1 MDLTID
7 ASAVM
12 AVILNEPSK
21 PNLLEAT
28 RGAELISAP
37 SLPWEIGNAL
47 SALFK
52 RRRID
57 LAQAELA
64 LQSFREI
71 PIRLPSLEI
80 ESSVV
85 LAERHDV
92 YAYDAYVIECARR
105 YKTPLL
111 SLDRRQCEV
120 ARSEGIATLEVDS

>member
-52 RRRID
+52 RRRIN

-71 PIRLPSLEI
+71 PVRLPSLEI

-85 LAERHDV
+85 LAQLHDV

-105 YKTPLL
+105 YQTPLL

>member
-1 MDLTID
+1 MELTVD
-7 ASAVM
+7 ASVVM

-21 PNLLEAT
+21 PKLLEAT
-28 RGAELISAP
+28 SGDELISAP
-37 SLPWEIGNAL
+37 SLPWEVGNAL

-57 LAQAELA
+57 RAQAELA
-64 LQSFREI
+64 LESFRKI
-71 PIRLPSLEI
+71 PVRLPQLEI
-80 ESSVV
+80 ESSVL

-105 YKTPLL
+105 YQTPLL

-120 ARSEGIATLEVDS
+120 ARNEGIATLEVDT

>member
-71 PIRLPSLEI
+71 PVRLPSLEI

>member
-1 MDLTID
+1 MDLTVD
-7 ASAVM
+7 ASVVM

-21 PNLLEAT
+21 PRLLEAT
-28 RGAELISAP
+28 GGAELISAP

-57 LAQAELA
+57 MAQAEVA
-64 LQSFREI
+64 MESFRRI
-71 PIRLPSLEI
+71 PVRLPSLEI

-85 LAERHDV
+85 LAERHTM

-105 YKTPLL
+105 YQTPLL

-120 ARSEGIATLEVDS
+120 ARTEGVATLEVDS

>member
-1 MDLTID
+1 MDLTVD
-7 ASAVM
+7 ASVVM

-21 PNLLEAT
+21 PKLLEAT

-37 SLPWEIGNAL
+37 SLPWEVGNAL

-57 LAQAELA
+57 MAQAELA
-64 LQSFREI
+64 LESFRQV
-71 PIRLPSLEI
+71 PVRLPSLEI

-105 YKTPLL
+105 YQTALL

>member
-1 MDLTID
+1 MDLTVD
-7 ASAVM
+7 ASVIM
-12 AVILNEPSK
+12 AVILNESSK
-21 PNLLEAT
+21 PKLLEAT

-37 SLPWEIGNAL
+37 SLPWEVGNAL

-57 LAQAELA
+57 MAQAELA
-64 LQSFREI
+64 LESFRQV
-71 PIRLPSLEI
+71 PVRLPSLEI

-92 YAYDAYVIECARR
+92 YAYGAYVIECARR
-105 YKTPLL
+105 YQTPLL

-120 ARSEGIATLEVDS
+120 ARSEGIATLEVDP

>member
-1 MDLTID
+1 MDLTVD
-7 ASAVM
+7 ASVVM

-21 PNLLEAT
+21 PKLLEAT

-37 SLPWEIGNAL
+37 SLPWEVGNAL

-57 LAQAELA
+57 MAQAELA
-64 LQSFREI
+64 LESFRQV
-71 PIRLPSLEI
+71 PVRLPSLEI

-105 YKTPLL
+105 YQNPLL

>member
-71 PIRLPSLEI
+71 PVRLPSLEI

-111 SLDRRQCEV
+111 SLDRRQYEV